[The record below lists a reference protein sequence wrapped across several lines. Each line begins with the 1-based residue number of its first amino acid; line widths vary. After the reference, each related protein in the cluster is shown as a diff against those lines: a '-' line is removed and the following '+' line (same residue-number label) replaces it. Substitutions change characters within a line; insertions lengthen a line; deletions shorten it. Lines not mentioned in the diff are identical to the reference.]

1 MTYISI
7 VKTKN
12 RGMVKLDKKI
22 INKQIQENKIK
33 MNELIYLNTIYNKNI
48 NEVNKQ
54 RNIEIDLYNS
64 MVECAKRAD
73 SNYIL
78 KSIILLGIYHILFRN
93 RYNDDLDI
101 TLGAINNLAEKLNA
115 SKKYIE
121 NLESK
126 IEKNKK
132 KITYYENYIEK
143 LQLLFESSN
152 ENQKIKK
159 LSKD

>member
-7 VKTKN
+7 VKIKN

-64 MVECAKRAD
+64 MVECAKRSD

-78 KSIILLGIYHILFRN
+78 KSIISLGIYHILFRN

>member
-1 MTYISI
+1 
-7 VKTKN
+7 
-12 RGMVKLDKKI
+12 MVKLDKKI

-78 KSIILLGIYHILFRN
+78 KSIISLGIYHILFRN

-101 TLGAINNLAEKLNA
+101 TLGSINNLAEKLND

>member
-7 VKTKN
+7 VKIKN

-64 MVECAKRAD
+64 MV
-73 SNYIL
+73 
-78 KSIILLGIYHILFRN
+78 
-93 RYNDDLDI
+93 
-101 TLGAINNLAEKLNA
+101 
-115 SKKYIE
+115 
-121 NLESK
+121 
-126 IEKNKK
+126 
-132 KITYYENYIEK
+132 
-143 LQLLFESSN
+143 
-152 ENQKIKK
+152 
-159 LSKD
+159 

>member
-1 MTYISI
+1 
-7 VKTKN
+7 
-12 RGMVKLDKKI
+12 MVKLDKKI

-48 NEVNKQ
+48 NEVNEQ

-64 MVECAKRAD
+64 MVEYAKRD
-73 SNYIL
+73 DYNYIL
-78 KSIILLGIYHILFRN
+78 KSIISLGIYHILFRK
-93 RYNDDLDI
+93 RYNDDLEI
-101 TLGAINNLAEKLNA
+101 KLGAINTLAEKLNA
-115 SKKYIE
+115 SEEYIE
-121 NLESK
+121 NLESE

-152 ENQKIKK
+152 ENEKIKK

>member
-12 RGMVKLDKKI
+12 REMVKLDKKI

-78 KSIILLGIYHILFRN
+78 KSIISLGIYHILFRN

>member
-12 RGMVKLDKKI
+12 MGMVKLDKKI

-78 KSIILLGIYHILFRN
+78 KSIISLGIYHILFRN

>member
-1 MTYISI
+1 MIYISI
-7 VKTKN
+7 VKIKN

-78 KSIILLGIYHILFRN
+78 KSIISLGIYHILFRN

-121 NLESK
+121 NLESE

>member
-48 NEVNKQ
+48 NEVNEQ
-54 RNIEIDLYNS
+54 RNIEIDLYNN
-64 MVECAKRAD
+64 MVEYAKRSD

-78 KSIILLGIYHILFRN
+78 KSIISLGIYHILFRN

-121 NLESK
+121 NLESE

>member
-64 MVECAKRAD
+64 MV
-73 SNYIL
+73 
-78 KSIILLGIYHILFRN
+78 
-93 RYNDDLDI
+93 
-101 TLGAINNLAEKLNA
+101 
-115 SKKYIE
+115 
-121 NLESK
+121 
-126 IEKNKK
+126 
-132 KITYYENYIEK
+132 
-143 LQLLFESSN
+143 
-152 ENQKIKK
+152 
-159 LSKD
+159 

>member
-1 MTYISI
+1 
-7 VKTKN
+7 
-12 RGMVKLDKKI
+12 MVKLDKKI

-64 MVECAKRAD
+64 MVECAKRSD

-78 KSIILLGIYHILFRN
+78 KSIISLGIYHILFRN

-121 NLESK
+121 NLESE

-132 KITYYENYIEK
+132 KITY
-143 LQLLFESSN
+143 
-152 ENQKIKK
+152 
-159 LSKD
+159 

>member
-48 NEVNKQ
+48 NEVNEQ

-64 MVECAKRAD
+64 MVEYAKRD
-73 SNYIL
+73 DYNYIL
-78 KSIILLGIYHILFRN
+78 KSIISLGIYHILFRK
-93 RYNDDLDI
+93 RYNDDLEI
-101 TLGAINNLAEKLNA
+101 KLGAINTLAEKLNA
-115 SKKYIE
+115 SEEYIE
-121 NLESK
+121 NLESE

-152 ENQKIKK
+152 ENEKIKK

>member
-33 MNELIYLNTIYNKNI
+33 MNELIYLNIIYNKNI

-78 KSIILLGIYHILFRN
+78 KSIISLGIYHILFRN

-121 NLESK
+121 NLKSK

>member
-1 MTYISI
+1 MC
-7 VKTKN
+7 
-12 RGMVKLDKKI
+12 KK
-22 INKQIQENKIK
+22 
-33 MNELIYLNTIYNKNI
+33 
-48 NEVNKQ
+48 
-54 RNIEIDLYNS
+54 
-64 MVECAKRAD
+64 AD

-78 KSIILLGIYHILFRN
+78 KSIISLGIYHILFRN

-143 LQLLFESSN
+143 LQLLFESSK
-152 ENQKIKK
+152 KIKK
-159 LSKD
+159 LRNYQKINIKFWGGIVL

>member
-7 VKTKN
+7 VKIKN

-64 MVECAKRAD
+64 MVECAKRSD

-78 KSIILLGIYHILFRN
+78 KSIISLGIYHILFRN

-121 NLESK
+121 NLESE